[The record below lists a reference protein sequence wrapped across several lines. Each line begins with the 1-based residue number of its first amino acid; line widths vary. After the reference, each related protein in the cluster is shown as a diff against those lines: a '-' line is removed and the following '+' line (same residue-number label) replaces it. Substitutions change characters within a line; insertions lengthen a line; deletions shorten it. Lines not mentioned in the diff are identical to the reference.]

1 MGRLCLK
8 PPGEM
13 EFVLANGT
21 VVKRAVS
28 EALIELPGYGER
40 RSPAALGEDEN
51 FRRSD
56 SGGLRARRRSLKKA
70 EAY

>member
-1 MGRLCLK
+1 
-8 PPGEM
+8 M

-56 SGGLRARRRSLKKA
+56 SGGLRARRRSL
-70 EAY
+70 